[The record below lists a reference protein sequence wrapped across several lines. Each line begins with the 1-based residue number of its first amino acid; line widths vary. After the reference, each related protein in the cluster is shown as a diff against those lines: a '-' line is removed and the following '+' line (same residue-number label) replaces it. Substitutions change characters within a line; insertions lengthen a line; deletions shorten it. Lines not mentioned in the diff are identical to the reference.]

1 MIGVRGHLACS
12 RSFPT
17 MPEGNNGSVTVR
29 GKRLFYLQP
38 PIRGGED
45 DCLACDRW
53 RISVLFWRR
62 SRLRS
67 TSLRCRGPLLPDR
80 RVHPRFS
87 KPNQGFKGLTT
98 GGVQRLPRGRIG
110 NWVHIGAR
118 FGSESEQTAQPRKAK
133 QHTRDLSTYVQ
144 DPYLLSCRSRAS
156 PSVCRAPA
164 TRLYGVVVTQL
175 AARCR
180 IA

>member
-29 GKRLFYLQP
+29 GKRLFISNLP
-38 PIRGGED
+38 SEVCED

-67 TSLRCRGPLLPDR
+67 TSLWCRGPLLPDR

-118 FGSESEQTAQPRKAK
+118 LGSESEQTAQPRKAK
-133 QHTRDLSTYVQ
+133 QHTRWFAA
-144 DPYLLSCRSRAS
+144 AS
-156 PSVCRAPA
+156 PSARAED
-164 TRLYGVVVTQL
+164 R
-175 AARCR
+175 
-180 IA
+180 

>member
-1 MIGVRGHLACS
+1 
-12 RSFPT
+12 

-67 TSLRCRGPLLPDR
+67 TSLWCRGPLLPDR

-118 FGSESEQTAQPRKAK
+118 FGSEIEQTAQPSKAK
-133 QHTRDLSTYVQ
+133 QHTRPVVTVYSTRASTGARRRGR
-144 DPYLLSCRSRAS
+144 PHSRA
-156 PSVCRAPA
+156 PSTTPDQTNKRTLSSDWSA
-164 TRLYGVVVTQL
+164 T
-175 AARCR
+175 ARC
-180 IA
+180 